1 MSANNEKC
9 LIVGSGQVGKVLFE
23 SLKKEFEL
31 FEHDINPVKKR
42 NKKTKN
48 YQFVEIQADPEIVNG
63 AYMHI
68 CFPYQ
73 DEFVQIV
80 QQYYKTYNPKLVVI
94 HSCLKPGTTLELVA
108 KGIPAVHTPTIF
120 DDNNFQSMPA
130 FRKIVGYDKTDL
142 ALAAE
147 KHLKLCFNIT
157 LMEKS
162 YNSEL
167 IDILFN
173 LYHMTCRSITF
184 EMAAICNI
192 LGTDYKNLMELVHY
206 NNLGY
211 AKFNKPYMLLLNMNP
226 DLNKQDFRTKLL
238 DLLPGD
244 MQSLFFKLAM
254 KSYGLEQQEKQKK
267 KEITNAEL
275 EQVQE

>member
-173 LYHMTCRSITF
+173 LYH
-184 EMAAICNI
+184 
-192 LGTDYKNLMELVHY
+192 
-206 NNLGY
+206 
-211 AKFNKPYMLLLNMNP
+211 LLYYQL
-226 DLNKQDFRTKLL
+226 
-238 DLLPGD
+238 
-244 MQSLFFKLAM
+244 
-254 KSYGLEQQEKQKK
+254 
-267 KEITNAEL
+267 
-275 EQVQE
+275 